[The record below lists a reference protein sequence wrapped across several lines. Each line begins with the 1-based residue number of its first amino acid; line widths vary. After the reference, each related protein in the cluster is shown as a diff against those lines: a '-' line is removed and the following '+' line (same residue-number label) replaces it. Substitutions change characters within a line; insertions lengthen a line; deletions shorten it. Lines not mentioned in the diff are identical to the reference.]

1 MYRERHI
8 RVRLLAAGVVLDVSL
23 RRDTVHG
30 PFLVRRDVVDGVGE
44 TVVVTNVQLITAMR
58 PRDEDDLALLS
69 IEREV
74 LHVEGA
80 VRLDERRIEPKY
92 VSIGAHYRVRH
103 HVVVEF
109 VASAETAFND
119 RHVIESPAS
128 VSFIT
133 CSCAVMHVV

>member
-8 RVRLLAAGVVLDVSL
+8 RVRLLAAGVVLDVSF
-23 RRDTVHG
+23 RRDAVHC
-30 PFLVRRDVVDGVGE
+30 PLLVRRDVVDGVGE
-44 TVVVTNVQLITAMR
+44 TVIVTNVQLVAAVC

-69 IEREV
+69 VEWEV

-80 VRLDERRIEPKY
+80 IRLDEGRIKPKY
-92 VSIGAHYRVRH
+92 VSVRAYYRVRH

-119 RHVIESPAS
+119 RRIIESPAS